1 MSELALTLAKYQWRN
16 IMKEFMLLIFNK
28 IDHQSG
34 WPAERHRQFRKSCE
48 NYISKL
54 KNSGNLKAAQPLLRE
69 GVTIFGSNGNWKEV
83 PFDGRN
89 EVQVGYFHILA
100 SDIREAIEIAK
111 GNPEFE
117 YGIAARIE
125 VRPIK
130 VKEESAN
137 FLYPGD

>member
-1 MSELALTLAKYQWRN
+1 
-16 IMKEFMLLIFNK
+16 MKEFMLLIFNK

-34 WPAERHRQFRKSCE
+34 WPAERHQQFLKSCE
-48 NYISKL
+48 NYINKL
-54 KNSGNLKAAQPLLRE
+54 KSAGNLKTAQPLLRE
-69 GVTIFGSNGNWKEV
+69 GVTIFGSNGHWKEV
-83 PFDGRN
+83 PFDDRN
-89 EVQVGYFHILA
+89 EVQVGYYHILA
-100 SDIREAIEIAK
+100 KDIKEAIEIAK

-130 VKEESAN
+130 MKEESTN